1 MNSFNIKDKDL
12 YIVGAHGCTPS
23 SLHPLEDTE
32 EYDKSRFFIVPEG
45 FMLVYLTANG
55 VQSEGRKNIPFIKNL
70 HDYNNELFNYI
81 FNPSNY
87 DINLDKN
94 NSLSYRNS
102 DFFKSLPFF
111 SNFNYL
117 CNFEL
122 YPPGVPCPY
131 INLSFTNTCSTSTA
145 CYFEGITKINNI
157 EDIKFGERLKF
168 IDEEQVFNP
177 RMYLENSNGFAYTNK
192 FFEILTEKFGIR
204 GGVFFI
210 SACRAEF
217 FKNRMKGTYDLVD
230 ILPVRRNCGD
240 ISYDLGFID
249 GLISNHP
256 ESHESLN
263 NVKKRLE
270 VRDKRKKQIDL
281 IIKQQYIQN
290 NTFYNNNFIDSF
302 YSYLNT
308 TNSELNLCVNFSKIK
323 IISNVNTTNKNSLL
337 GMIDQKFYQF
347 RARLMN
353 RPEPIAECNNQILY
367 TKFGYIYRF
376 VFNYITKFNQL
387 PNKETFEFFWNLIDT
402 NWNNDISLDENK
414 TQLNFIVN
422 NFAQTNFS
430 FNVIGGGNNNNYQT
444 KYIRY
449 KKKYLELKKYL
460 DEY

>member
-1 MNSFNIKDKDL
+1 MNSFNIEDKDL
-12 YIVGAHGCTPS
+12 YIVGAHGCTPAN
-23 SLHPLEDTE
+23 LHPSEDTE
-32 EYDKSRFFIVPEG
+32 EFNKSRFFIVPEG

-94 NSLSYRNS
+94 NPSSYRNS

-131 INLSFTNTCSTSTA
+131 INLSFSNTCSISTA

-157 EDIKFGERLKF
+157 KDTKFGERLKF
-168 IDEEQVFNP
+168 NDASGVLNP
-177 RMYLENSNGFAYTNK
+177 RIYLENTNGFVYINK

-217 FKNRMKGTYDLVD
+217 FKNRVKGTYDLVD

-240 ISYDLGFID
+240 ISYDLGFVD

-256 ESHESLN
+256 ESYESLK

-270 VRDKRKKQIDL
+270 VRNRRKKQIDL
-281 IIKQQYIQN
+281 IIKQQYRQN
-290 NTFYNNNFIDSF
+290 TIFYNNNFINSF

-308 TNSELNLCVNFSKIK
+308 TNGEINLCVNFSKIK
-323 IISNVNTTNKNSLL
+323 IDSNINTADYKNSLL
-337 GMIDQKFYQF
+337 GMTDQKFYEF
-347 RARLMN
+347 RERLQN
-353 RPEPIAECNNQILY
+353 RQEPIAECNNQILY
-367 TKFGYIYRF
+367 TKFGYIHRF

-387 PNKETFEFFWNLIDT
+387 PTRETFEFFWNLVNT
-402 NWNNDISLDENK
+402 NWNSDISLDENK
-414 TQLNFIVN
+414 TQINTIVN
-422 NFAQTNFS
+422 NFSQTNFS
-430 FNVIGGGNNNNYQT
+430 FNVIGGVNNSNYQT
-444 KYIRY
+444 KYLKY
-449 KKKYLELKKYL
+449 KKKYLELKKIFI
-460 DEY
+460 